1 MRVLVTEPVHPDTLV
16 ELAAAGHDVI
26 DRPADL
32 MAALAEAEAV
42 LVRTMKLG
50 ADRIAA
56 APRLKIIAKH
66 GAGVDNIDLAAAK
79 AAGIAVTNTPGA
91 NSGSVAEQAM
101 MLILGLARSLSA
113 QRIAARPD
121 PAIAIRDLE
130 GRRLTV
136 VGWGA
141 SAQKVARLA
150 QAFGM
155 AVTVVWPRRAGGAT
169 DEGLPVAAS
178 LAAVL
183 PVTDVLSL
191 HLPLS
196 PATRDMIGAAE
207 LAALPA
213 GAIVINTA
221 RGGLIDEVALA
232 DSLRA
237 GHLGGAGLDVLAQ
250 EPIRADEPLRDVPNV
265 MLTPH
270 LAGMGDRGFRATGL
284 MAAGAIGD
292 YLAGRLDPA
301 MTIVAPPAA

>member
-16 ELAAAGHDVI
+16 DLAAAGHEVI

-32 MAALAEAEAV
+32 AAALAGAEAV
-42 LVRTMKLG
+42 LVRTVKLG
-50 ADRIAA
+50 ADRLAA

-66 GAGVDNIDLAAAK
+66 GAGVDNIDLAAAR

-101 MLILGLARSLSA
+101 MLMLGLARSLSA

-121 PAIAIRDLE
+121 PSIPIRDLQ
-130 GRRLTV
+130 GRRLTL

-141 SAQKVARLA
+141 SAQRVAALA
-150 QAFGM
+150 VAFGM
-155 AVTVVWPRRAGGAT
+155 AITVVWPRRAGGAT
-169 DEGLPVAAS
+169 DEGYPVAAS
-178 LAAVL
+178 LAEVL

-191 HLPLS
+191 HLPLR
-196 PATRDMIGAAE
+196 PETRDLIGAAE

-221 RGGLIDEVALA
+221 RGGLIDEAALA
-232 DSLRA
+232 EALRA
-237 GHLGGAGLDVLAQ
+237 GHLGGAGLDVLAV
-250 EPIRADEPLRDVPNV
+250 EPIRADEPLRNVPNV

-284 MAAGAIGD
+284 MAAQAIAD
-292 YLAGRLDPA
+292 FAAGRLDPK
-301 MTIVAPPAA
+301 MTVVAPPA